1 MSDEDSFKV
10 RIRPLE
16 SSVPYKNWRLSVE
29 GVLMTK
35 NLIQFIRT
43 ALPAAALAAEKDKR
57 TQAFGIILSFI
68 GESERQAVE
77 TLLATNEH
85 DAYALWSDIKDRH
98 EKVDISRVWAYWR
111 KLNSPPQTTLA
122 DHAAISAWFT
132 NTVAAYHAYQTSG
145 RTIDEY
151 TACMIMLDNLPVMWD
166 SMRRSITNA
175 SNVANTMTFAVLRRN
190 MENELIS
197 RRPDATPPSDT
208 DHALIA
214 MGNRQ
219 QQQSKGSSRKR
230 HRIVF
235 QRTPGAHCNKCNKG
249 NHTAQQCG
257 KAVEDDSTHS
267 TGSAQLSSASRSRS
281 SARSNTRSSRS
292 YDEDYDS
299 DVSEAHMTTSTT
311 SHDDRSALASSTIDR
326 RNSNN
331 EYAPPS
337 AYWLV
342 DCGASHSYC
351 NDRSLLSRVRA
362 CNAGVQLGNGQ
373 RLPVTAEGEVTIVL
387 PPLNKKLTFTAR
399 FVPGLRRNLLSVG
412 ALGRQGIH
420 VLCAGPQAHIFHV
433 QSRDEIGQAVRID
446 QGSEYNLYRIDPT
459 HDSSPLHTAL
469 LSCQSDADTE
479 HDPVTLWHR
488 RLGHSNVRR
497 VKQLFDEGTTADG
510 HALQSRVRPHSTAQ
524 LHPDRHCDTC
534 AVCKQQ
540 AAPKPG
546 SVPAESRAARPLA
559 TIHIDL
565 RGPHSPGIRGEY
577 YQLLIVDEHTRYAVG
592 YILTDKSQA
601 ITHFEQFATAAHN
614 FHRAKGHTIQFIR
627 SDNGGEF
634 IGQQWAPVLTRLGI
648 QRQLTSPYSP
658 HQNGVVERLNRTIGE
673 STRAM
678 LHYAGLPERFWTLAC
693 QAAVY
698 INNRLPSKATGK
710 RTPYQLWHGKRPHIG
725 HVRTFGCLVYTLV
738 HQAGKLE
745 DRARRCTFVGY
756 AIDSSRTYLLWD
768 NERQKLLRSGEVHF
782 VESVRGWN
790 YNPRATVGEAAAAR
804 VAAAGEE
811 QMISHTL
818 SDRRRDTAAQRAS
831 PIDAATTPACSPA
844 IDVDLLQD
852 LPSPS
857 DDVIQDDQQQQQQP
871 QQQPQ
876 QHQQA
881 ALPAPAGGQQ
891 PGPPPVSQL
900 NRAQQAQLRRL
911 SDNLVP
917 AAQDRAPAVQPAD
930 VASLLQSSKPQLRS
944 GPRRQHY
951 YGAAHHTSDDKDD
964 EPRTYQRALNGPH
977 ADNWRAAIRSELHS
991 LLKAGTWR
999 YVHKPSDANLVGCRW
1014 VFKVKRDKDGRV
1026 HKFKARLVA
1035 QGFTQV
1041 YGIDYAETYAP
1052 VARYTSI
1059 RLIIALAAHY
1069 DWELH
1074 QMDVKTAYL
1083 NGELDKPI
1091 YMRAPEGLDLI
1102 DQPACP
1108 ADRVCLLIKS
1118 LYGLKQSGRRWH
1130 ANINHSLIANGF
1142 TPLHADRCVYVRRKA
1157 DCIDIIALYVDD
1169 LLIASSKKVELL
1181 AIKRRLAQQY
1191 EMEDMGEATFILGI
1205 DIARVR
1211 ASRSISIGQSA
1222 YINTLLER
1230 HGMTDCNA
1238 TTTPMDSGA
1247 ATELVAASEGY
1258 QSSDTLRRDFQSII
1272 GGLMFAAVCTRPDIT
1287 FAVNRLA
1294 RYCSNPTEAHHAAAK
1309 RILRYLKGTV
1319 DHRIT
1324 YTGTAETNPLLVG
1337 YCDADWAQDKD
1348 SRRKSTS
1355 GYVMC
1360 GGAVSWQSKKQ
1371 STTALS
1377 TTQAELMAIT
1387 SATKELLWYRHHLT
1401 GIGLVQSTRPTTL
1414 LVDSQC
1420 AMDIANNGRI
1430 SDRSKHIEVQ
1440 HYFVREHIEA
1450 NTLTLQHIAS
1460 SSQVADT
1467 LTKPLAR
1474 VAFKRC
1480 ADMLGLS
1487 QRDDKAKVQRTH
1499 RPA

>member
-16 SSVPYKNWRLSVE
+16 SHTPYKNWRLSVE

-43 ALPAAALAAEKDKR
+43 ALAADATAAEKDKR

-68 GESERQAVE
+68 GEGERQAVE
-77 TLLATNEH
+77 TLLATNDN
-85 DAYALWSDIKDRH
+85 DAHALWHDIKDRH

-122 DHAAISAWFT
+122 DHTAINAWFT
-132 NTVAAYHAYQTSG
+132 DTVAAYHAYQTSG

-151 TACMIMLDNLPVMWD
+151 TACMIMLDNLPIMWD

-175 SNVANTMTFAVLRRN
+175 SNVNSTMTFAVLRRN

-197 RRPDATPPSDT
+197 RHHDDAPPADT
-208 DHALIA
+208 AQALVA
-214 MGNRQ
+214 MGSR
-219 QQQSKGSSRKR
+219 QQSKGSPRKR
-230 HRIVF
+230 HRIAF
-235 QRTPGAHCNKCNKG
+235 QRTPGATCAKCGKG

-257 KAVEDDSTHS
+257 KAITDDNTQR
-267 TGSAQLSSASRSRS
+267 TGSAQLSSASNARS
-281 SARSNTRSSRS
+281 STRSTARSSHS

-299 DVSEAHMTTSTT
+299 DVSELHMTTSSD

-326 RNSNN
+326 RNSD
-331 EYAPPS
+331 YAPPS

-351 NDRSLLSRVRA
+351 NDRSLLSRVRT

-373 RLPVTAEGEVTIVL
+373 RLAVTAEGEVTIVL

-399 FVPGLRRNLLSVG
+399 FVPALRRNLLSVG

-420 VLCAGPQAHIFHV
+420 VLCAGPLAHIFHV
-433 QSRDEIGQAVRID
+433 QSRDEIGQAVRIE

-459 HDSSPLHTAL
+459 HDSSLLHTAL

-497 VKQLFDEGTTADG
+497 IKQLFDEGTTADG
-510 HALQSRVRPHSTAQ
+510 HALQHRVRPNNTAQ

-534 AVCKQQ
+534 AVCKHQ

-546 SVPAESRAARPLA
+546 SVPAESRATRPLA

-565 RGPHSPGIRGEY
+565 RGPHSPGIKREL

-592 YILTDKSQA
+592 YILTNKSQA

-634 IGQQWAPVLTRLGI
+634 IGRQWAPLLTRLGI

-678 LHYAGLPERFWTLAC
+678 LYYAGLPERFWTLAC

-710 RTPYQLWHGKRPHIG
+710 LTPYQLWHGKRPHIG
-725 HVRTFGCLVYTLV
+725 HIRTFGCLAYTLV

-768 NERQKLLRSGEVHF
+768 NGRRQLLRSGEVHF
-782 VESVRGWN
+782 VESGRGWN
-790 YNPRATVGEAAAAR
+790 YNPRATAGEAAAAG

-811 QMISHTL
+811 QMISHAL
-818 SDRRRDTAAQRAS
+818 SHRRRDTAAQPAS
-831 PIDAATTPACSPA
+831 SSAAAPTPACSPA
-844 IDVDLLQD
+844 LDVSLLH
-852 LPSPS
+852 PSPS
-857 DDVIQDDQQQQQQP
+857 NDALPDDQQQQQPQPQP
-871 QQQPQ
+871 QQQQ
-876 QHQQA
+876 QHA
-881 ALPAPAGGQQ
+881 AQLPPDGGQQ
-891 PGPPPVSQL
+891 PGPPPTSQL
-900 NRAQQAQLRRL
+900 NRAQRVQLRRL
-911 SDNLVP
+911 QDNLVP
-917 AAQDRAPAVQPAD
+917 AANDQAPAMQPTDVQR
-930 VASLLQSSKPQLRS
+930 LLQSDGRQLRNGS
-944 GPRRQHY
+944 GRQHY
-951 YGAAHHTSDDKDD
+951 YGSTHHTTDDKDD
-964 EPRTYQRALNGPH
+964 EPRTYQQALNSPH

-991 LLKAGTWR
+991 LHKAGTWR

-1041 YGIDYAETYAP
+1041 YGVDYAETYAP

-1069 DWELH
+1069 GWELH

-1083 NGELDKPI
+1083 NGELDTPI

-1142 TPLHADRCVYVRRKA
+1142 TPLHADRCVYIRRKA

-1169 LLIASSKKVELL
+1169 LLIASSKTAELL

-1205 DIARVR
+1205 DIARDR

-1230 HGMTDCNA
+1230 HGMADCNP
-1238 TTTPMDSGA
+1238 TTTPMDSAG
-1247 ATELVAASEGY
+1247 ATELVAATDGY
-1258 QSSDTLRRDFQSII
+1258 QSSDTLRRDYQSII

-1294 RYCSNPTEAHHAAAK
+1294 RYCSNPTDAHHAAAK
-1309 RILRYLKGTV
+1309 RILCYLKGTV
-1319 DHRIT
+1319 DYRIT
-1324 YTGTAETNPLLVG
+1324 YTGTAEIDPLLVG

-1355 GYVMC
+1355 GYAFVMC

-1377 TTQAELMAIT
+1377 STQAELMAIT

-1401 GIGLVQSTRPTTL
+1401 GIGLVQRTRPTTL

-1450 NTLTLQHIAS
+1450 STLTLQHIPS

-1487 QRDDKAKVQRTH
+1487 QRDDEAKVQRMH